1 MLTRIVYYEMCV
13 TIARGYGVYGGTPR
27 TVLEMIRKID
37 GRSRFL
43 IICRQGGTP
52 LLFQNCFND
61 TVYADLKIYEK

>member
-13 TIARGYGVYGGTPR
+13 TIARGYGGTPR